1 MVTSFSPSGNWWG
14 LNKGILLK
22 NLRWRFDNWFFIRWL
37 CSLPPITV
45 ASLTM
50 PEAWCP
56 LMRPSCAHSRWNI
69 RYKNTNIGRLY
80 RGPIIVIVIY
90 NLFLWTNLSRVH
102 NKISIIFQILK
113 PSEKKAKYQY
123 QGINRWCNTIEWC
136 QFCHFQFSRSSAVNV
151 VFFYQADFSICPR
164 IFFTCLSLTKNISDP
179 RLRAAPRTT
188 PGWSGS
194 ELIEEN
200 TKNEKSGRLQIKGR
214 FWGVRTP
221 FHLLYTV
228 WKCFVTFLMTR

>member
-123 QGINRWCNTIEWC
+123 QGINRWHVTWPWYSCTPYCRETFPKFDNK
-136 QFCHFQFSRSSAVNV
+136 HFRPQT
-151 VFFYQADFSICPR
+151 PR
-164 IFFTCLSLTKNISDP
+164 GPQNN
-179 RLRAAPRTT
+179 
-188 PGWSGS
+188 PGMKRKWRG
-194 ELIEEN
+194 N
-200 TKNEKSGRLQIKGR
+200 TKKKRIHEKSGGYR
-214 FWGVRTP
+214 
-221 FHLLYTV
+221 
-228 WKCFVTFLMTR
+228 